1 MSTSCDGTQA
11 AVIIQTTCTV
21 TVQTLEAAPF
31 NLITGS
37 NVLVYVIAANAIG
50 NSPQS
55 PVGSGAIVKLSY
67 VPNAPTLSWDSTST
81 TKTQVGVTWADGY
94 SNGGQ
99 AVIDYS
105 LSFDSGTN
113 GTTWTVLAGGILTK
127 SYVVTG
133 LATGKT
139 YKFKLQSRNSIGLS
153 GYSNVITATAA
164 IVPAAPNAP
173 STVINVNNVII
184 TWNAPSTQS
193 LATYGS
199 AITGY

>member
-81 TKTQVGVTWADGY
+81 TKTQVGVTWTDGY

-113 GTTWTVLAGGILTK
+113 GTTWTVVAGGILTK

-139 YKFKLQSRNSIGLS
+139 YKF
-153 GYSNVITATAA
+153 
-164 IVPAAPNAP
+164 
-173 STVINVNNVII
+173 
-184 TWNAPSTQS
+184 
-193 LATYGS
+193 
-199 AITGY
+199 